1 MKRQLVFILTLITL
15 SANSQTTGE
24 LLILKPDQPTVE
36 TEHRLWLFVSG
47 IAFTSLG
54 AMTHGDWNGT
64 PGEKGMTYGAIA
76 IGAGLITGSVVFDIS
91 NHREKKKILDP

>member
-1 MKRQLVFILTLITL
+1 MKIVFALLL
-15 SANSQTTGE
+15 LLCVFSAHSQTTGE

-36 TEHRLWLFVSG
+36 SEHRLWLFVSG

-54 AMTHGDWNGT
+54 AMTHNGWNGT

-76 IGAGLITGSVVFDIS
+76 LGAGLITGSVVFDIS
-91 NHREKKKILDP
+91 NHREKKKIVDP